1 MTDKANHKCTVCG
14 KPSPL
19 TICETCEA
27 HIQAE
32 AVGAKKK
39 SEKGIKVGGD
49 VLADK
54 AAGHKTGK
62 SIKVLVN

>member
-1 MTDKANHKCTVCG
+1 MTEEKKHKCTVCG
-14 KPSPL
+14 KPSPQ
-19 TICETCEA
+19 TICDTCEA

-32 AVGAKKK
+32 AVGEKKK

-54 AAGHKTGK
+54 AAGHKTGSK
-62 SIKVLVN
+62 K

>member
-1 MTDKANHKCTVCG
+1 MTEKKVHKCTVCG
-14 KPSPL
+14 KPSTQ
-19 TICETCEA
+19 TICDTCEA

-32 AVGAKKK
+32 AVGEKKK

-54 AAGHKTGK
+54 AAGHKTGG
-62 SIKVLVN
+62 

>member
-1 MTDKANHKCTVCG
+1 MSNKENHICTVCG

-19 TICETCEA
+19 TICKTCEA

-62 SIKVLVN
+62 

>member
-1 MTDKANHKCTVCG
+1 MTDKGNHKCTVCG
-14 KPSPL
+14 KPSHM

-54 AAGHKTGK
+54 AAGHKTGGK
-62 SIKVLVN
+62 K